1 MRVEQLALYEKLQ
14 KEVDELVDDKSGVD
28 AFSDYSS

>member
-14 KEVDELVDDKSGVD
+14 KEVDELADDKSGVD